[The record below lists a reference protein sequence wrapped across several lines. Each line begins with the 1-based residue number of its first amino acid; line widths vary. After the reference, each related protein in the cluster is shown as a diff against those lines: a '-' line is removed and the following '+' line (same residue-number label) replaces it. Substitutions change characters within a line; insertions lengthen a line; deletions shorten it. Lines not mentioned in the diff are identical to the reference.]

1 MQRND
6 ILGKIIG
13 IITFLGGVFL
23 LVIVFNLAHSYFS
36 TNVVGQ
42 HAVGSTQQATS
53 ELGKTAIGILGKIG
67 LLIVMTIAGSI
78 IAARGIQ
85 LYFASAGHGKFK
97 PEIIEKAE

>member
-6 ILGKIIG
+6 LLGKMLG
-13 IITFLGGVFL
+13 IVTFLGGVFL

-36 TNVVGQ
+36 ANVVSQ
-42 HAVGSTQQATS
+42 HAVGSAQPATS
-53 ELGKTAIGILGKIG
+53 ELGKTAVGILAKIG

-97 PEIIEKAE
+97 SEIIEKAE